1 MSGFLRHIVDMLILT
16 TSEAG
21 YSDDRVFGLVQRP
34 QSVSEL
40 KEGASLGDPVFCH
53 YQ

>member
-1 MSGFLRHIVDMLILT
+1 MDMLILT

-21 YSDDRVFGLVQRP
+21 YSDDRAFGLVQRP

-40 KEGASLGDPVFCH
+40 KEGASLGDPVFYH

>member
-1 MSGFLRHIVDMLILT
+1 MDMLILT

-34 QSVSEL
+34 Q
-40 KEGASLGDPVFCH
+40 VF
-53 YQ
+53 QN

>member
-40 KEGASLGDPVFCH
+40 EGASLGDPIFYH

>member
-1 MSGFLRHIVDMLILT
+1 MDMLILT
-16 TSEAG
+16 TSKAG
-21 YSDDRVFGLVQRP
+21 YSDDRVFGKVQWP

-40 KEGASLGDPVFCH
+40 KERASLRDPVFYH